1 MNRNDFIVAPEE
13 VFSMYVAKPQTDVPE
28 TELVKGS
35 LSHLVNTEK
44 LTLSFL
50 KMEKFSEFEVHT
62 HPQTQIMIVVSG
74 SCDEIIDGKLFHVTS
89 GDVIYLPSEI
99 PHGAFLNEEDCYAID
114 MFVGGRPD
122 YLEKF
127 YKQNPGCSLPFDGVS
142 FW

>member
-35 LSHLVNTEK
+35 LSHLVNTEE

-74 SCDEIIDGKLFHVTS
+74 SCDEIIDGKLF
-89 GDVIYLPSEI
+89 I
-99 PHGAFLNEEDCYAID
+99 
-114 MFVGGRPD
+114 
-122 YLEKF
+122 
-127 YKQNPGCSLPFDGVS
+127 
-142 FW
+142 

>member
-13 VFSMYVAKPQTDVPE
+13 VFSMYVVKPQTDVPE

-35 LSHLVNTEK
+35 VSQPVIEILFH
-44 LTLSFL
+44 
-50 KMEKFSEFEVHT
+50 
-62 HPQTQIMIVVSG
+62 QT
-74 SCDEIIDGKLFHVTS
+74 DEIIDGKLFHVTP
-89 GDVIYLPSEI
+89 GNVIYLPSGI